1 VSLLRQAVLAERAGF
16 DGISGEEELSDE
28 EFMEKVIIGA
38 DPAHHAERIREL
50 ADMGAT
56 VAVLKNCSA
65 ADPERAIEV
74 YGEQVLPR
82 LREG

>member
-1 VSLLRQAVLAERAGF
+1 
-16 DGISGEEELSDE
+16 
-28 EFMEKVIIGA
+28 MEKVIIGA